1 MLRIEGVTAHYGQLL
16 ALDEMS
22 LELRVGQTLAVVGAN
37 GAGKS
42 TLLSLISGEKRPT
55 RGRVFFEGHDITHER
70 TSQRVRRGISLVPE
84 GRHLFGSLT
93 VEDNLLAG
101 AAAKRKGEWDLNAV
115 YELFPLIKDKRSRQA
130 ALLSGGE
137 QQAVAIG
144 RALMANPSLLLLDEV
159 SLGLAPVIIRDLY
172 ARLRRIAAEG
182 TTLLLVEQNISE
194 AFSLASQI
202 VCLLEGRVILRGAPS
217 DIDMGTL
224 RDAYFGSGYPG
235 SEPKAETK

>member
-1 MLRIEGVTAHYGQLL
+1 MLTIEGVTAHYGQLI

-22 LELRVGQTLAVVGAN
+22 LELGAGQTLAVVGAN

-55 RGRVFFEGHDITHER
+55 RGRVFFEEHDITNER

-84 GRHLFGSLT
+84 GRQLFGSLT
-93 VEDNLLAG
+93 VEDNLLTG

-115 YELFPLIKDKRSRQA
+115 YELFPLIRDKRSRQA
-130 ALLSGGE
+130 ESLSGGE

-159 SLGLAPVIIRDLY
+159 SLGLAPVIIQDLY
-172 ARLRRIAAEG
+172 VRLHRIAAEG

-224 RDAYFGSGYPG
+224 RDAYFGSGHSG
-235 SEPKAETK
+235 SEQKGETK

>member
-16 ALDEMS
+16 ALDEMT

-93 VEDNLLAG
+93 VEDSLLAG
-101 AAAKRKGEWDLNAV
+101 AAAKRKGEWDLN
-115 YELFPLIKDKRSRQA
+115 ELFPLIKDKRSRQA

-202 VCLLEGRVILRGAPS
+202 VCLLEGRVVLRGAPS

-235 SEPKAETK
+235 SEHKAETK

>member
-16 ALDEMS
+16 ALDKMS

-101 AAAKRKGEWDLNAV
+101 AAAKRKGEWDLVCRFLLYNI
-115 YELFPLIKDKRSRQA
+115 IKDKRSSQEA
-130 ALLSGGE
+130 CLSGVHDR
-137 QQAVAIG
+137 AVAIV
-144 RALMANPSLLLLDEV
+144 RALMAHPSLLLLDEV

-172 ARLRRIAAEG
+172 ALLRRNAAE
-182 TTLLLVEQNISE
+182 
-194 AFSLASQI
+194 
-202 VCLLEGRVILRGAPS
+202 
-217 DIDMGTL
+217 
-224 RDAYFGSGYPG
+224 
-235 SEPKAETK
+235 

>member
-1 MLRIEGVTAHYGQLL
+1 MLKIEGVTAHYGQLI

-22 LELRVGQTLAVVGAN
+22 LELGAGQTLAVVGAN

-55 RGRVFFEGHDITHER
+55 RGRVFFEEQDITNER

-84 GRHLFGSLT
+84 GRQLFGSLT
-93 VEDNLLAG
+93 VEDNLLTG

-115 YELFPLIKDKRSRQA
+115 YELFPLIRDKRSRQA
-130 ALLSGGE
+130 ESLSGGE

-159 SLGLAPVIIRDLY
+159 SLGLAPVIIQDLY
-172 ARLRRIAAEG
+172 VRLHRIAAEG

-224 RDAYFGSGYPG
+224 RDAYFGSGYSG
-235 SEPKAETK
+235 SQQKGETK